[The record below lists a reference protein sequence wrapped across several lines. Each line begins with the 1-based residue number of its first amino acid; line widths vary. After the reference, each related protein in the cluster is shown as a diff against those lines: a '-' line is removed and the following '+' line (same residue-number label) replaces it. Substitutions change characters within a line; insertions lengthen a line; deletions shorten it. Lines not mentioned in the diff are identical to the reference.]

1 MKKTKF
7 KLVVMIM
14 FCWAVFG
21 NPAFAE
27 THWNI
32 QAVDEDGYGTH
43 PNLGNSIKVSVEG
56 VVLNRPDYM
65 LDSTPDY
72 NNPEESI
79 GAEWQIY
86 IQGDVDN
93 DHAGT
98 AVWMGQNYD
107 NVWGGSGMYS
117 NPDWTYELYRLT
129 HDPCTAY
136 EIRPGDKV
144 RVTGLLKF
152 YKGKTNINERHN
164 ANPDNDVEIE
174 LIEAG
179 VGLPQPELVTL
190 SDLVSESNEPIFT
203 SSREYGCEY
212 YQGRLIRINDVN
224 IVDCDDWGP
233 DNTLMIQDST
243 GRTFDVKLGIGPGFT
258 EFECPSGQIDVIG
271 ILDQE
276 SSNMYVCKDGYRI
289 WVVNYDGNGK
299 VLTDFGFP
307 KNRLPGDI
315 NLDGK
320 VDFIDFSEFAN
331 DWLEEHPEG
340 T

>member
-1 MKKTKF
+1 
-7 KLVVMIM
+7 MILL
-14 FCWAVFG
+14 CCVIFG
-21 NPAFAE
+21 DIALAE
-27 THWNI
+27 THRNI
-32 QAVDEDGYGTH
+32 QAVDGDGYGAH
-43 PNLGNSIKVSVEG
+43 PDLLTSNKITVEG
-56 VVLNRPDYM
+56 VILNRPDYM

-72 NNPEESI
+72 DNFEGDV
-79 GAEWQIY
+79 GAQWQIY
-86 IQGDVDN
+86 IQGDPN

-107 NVWGGSGMYS
+107 NVWGGSGMYPD
-117 NPDWTYELYRLT
+117 PDWTYELYKLT
-129 HDPCTAY
+129 HDPNTAY

-152 YKGKTNINERHN
+152 YKGKANINERHST
-164 ANPDNDVEIE
+164 NPDNNVKIE

-179 VGLPQPELVTL
+179 VGLPQPELISL
-190 SDLVSESNEPIFT
+190 SDLVSESSEHIFDPNC
-203 SSREYGCEY
+203 EYGCEY
-212 YQGRLIRINDVN
+212 YQGRLIRIDDIG
-224 IVDCDDWGP
+224 IVDCNDWGP
-233 DNTLMIQDST
+233 DDTLLIQDST

-258 EFECPSGQIDVIG
+258 EFECPSGQIDLIG

-276 SSNMYVCKDGYRI
+276 SSDKDVCKDGYRI

-320 VDFIDFSEFAN
+320 VDLIDFTEFAN
-331 DWLEEHPEG
+331 DWLGEHPEG